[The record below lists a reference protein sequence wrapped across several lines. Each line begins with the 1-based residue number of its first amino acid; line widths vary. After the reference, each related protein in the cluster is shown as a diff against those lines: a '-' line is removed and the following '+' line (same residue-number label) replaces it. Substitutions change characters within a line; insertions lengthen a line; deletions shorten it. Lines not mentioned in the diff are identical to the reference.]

1 MSSSQPVS
9 AAPFSPAVAATTWRP
24 RPLAADGLSRLQ
36 YRGVVCAIVLAHIG
50 AIWGVLQVPAVRQ
63 AVIEA
68 APIFVDLLA
77 PPAPLPPPT
86 PPPPPVPPPVLKT
99 PPPTLLTTSPARTPA
114 PFEAPPA
121 PEVQPPPAPPTPVV
135 AEAPP
140 APPAPLPPPKIIPAS
155 EVQYLIKPV
164 PEYPR
169 LSVRAGESGLVL
181 VGVYIDE
188 AGLPRTVQVQQSSG
202 HTRLDESAVS
212 AVKKARFKPYTQ
224 NGVPTAGWARIPI
237 PFELEK

>member
-1 MSSSQPVS
+1 MSSTPPVN
-9 AAPFSPAVAATTWRP
+9 AAALSPALAALRRP
-24 RPLAADGLSRLQ
+24 GQAADGLSKAQ
-36 YRGVVCAIVLAHIG
+36 YRGVVCAIALAHVG
-50 AIWGVLQVPAVRQ
+50 AIWGVLQVPAVRE
-63 AVIEA
+63 AVVEA

-77 PPAPLPPPT
+77 PPAPPA
-86 PPPPPVPPPVLKT
+86 PPPPLIQPPVLKT
-99 PPPTLLTTSPARTPA
+99 PPPTLLTTAPAPAPA

-121 PEVQPPPAPPTPVV
+121 PELPPPPAPPTPVV

-140 APPAPLPPPKIIPAS
+140 APPAPPQPPQIIPAS
-155 EVQYLIKPV
+155 EVQYLVRPA

-169 LSVRAGESGLVL
+169 LSIRAGESGLVM
-181 VGVYIDE
+181 VSVYIDE

-202 HTRLDESAVS
+202 HVRLDEAAVS
-212 AVKKARFKPYTQ
+212 AVRRARFKPYTQ

>member
-1 MSSSQPVS
+1 M
-9 AAPFSPAVAATTWRP
+9 
-24 RPLAADGLSRLQ
+24 PLAADGLSKAQ
-36 YRGVVCAIVLAHIG
+36 YRGVVCAIALAHIG

-63 AVIEA
+63 AVVEA

-77 PPAPLPPPT
+77 PPAPPAP
-86 PPPPPVPPPVLKT
+86 PPPPPVLPPVLKT
-99 PPPTLLTTSPARTPA
+99 PPPALLTTAPAPTPA
-114 PFEAPPA
+114 PFEAEPA
-121 PEVQPPPAPPTPVV
+121 PEVPPPPAPPTPVV

-140 APPAPLPPPKIIPAS
+140 APPAPPPPPKVIPAS
-155 EVQYLIKPV
+155 EVQYLVKPA

-169 LSVRAGESGLVL
+169 LSVRAGESGLVV
-181 VGVYIDE
+181 VGVFIDE

-202 HTRLDESAVS
+202 HARLDESAVS
-212 AVKKARFKPYTQ
+212 AVRRARFKPYTQ

>member
-1 MSSSQPVS
+1 MSSPQSVGVT
-9 AAPFSPAVAATTWRP
+9 PFSPAVAAAG
-24 RPLAADGLSRLQ
+24 RPLPLASDGLSKLQ
-36 YRGVVCAIVLAHIG
+36 YRGVVCAIALAHVG
-50 AIWGVLQVPAVRQ
+50 AIWGVLQVPAVRE
-63 AVIEA
+63 AVVEA

-77 PPAPLPPPT
+77 PPTPPA
-86 PPPPPVPPPVLKT
+86 PPPPPVAPPVLKT
-99 PPPTLLTTSPARTPA
+99 PPPVLLTTAPTPTPA

-121 PEVQPPPAPPTPVV
+121 PELPPPPAPPVAV

-140 APPAPLPPPKIIPAS
+140 APPAPPPPPKLIPAS
-155 EVQYLIKPV
+155 EVQYLVKPA

-169 LSVRAGESGLVL
+169 LSVRAGESGLV
-181 VGVYIDE
+181 VVAVYIDE

-202 HTRLDESAVS
+202 HARLDESAVA

>member
-1 MSSSQPVS
+1 MSSNPATTASL
-9 AAPFSPAVAATTWRP
+9 APSVAAWRP
-24 RPLAADGLSRLQ
+24 PSYAADGLLSKVQ
-36 YRGVVCAIVLAHIG
+36 YRGVVVAILLVHVG
-50 AIWGVLQVPAVRQ
+50 AIWGVLQVPAVRE

-77 PPAPLPPPT
+77 PPAPPAPPP
-86 PPPPPVPPPVLKT
+86 PPPPPVVQPVLKT
-99 PPPTLLTTSPARTPA
+99 PPPTLITAAPAPTPA

-121 PEVQPPPAPPTPVV
+121 PEPLPPEPVTPV
-135 AEAPP
+135 AIEAPP
-140 APPAPLPPPKIIPAS
+140 APPAPPPPPKLIPAS
-155 EVQYLIKPV
+155 EVQYLVRPA

-169 LSVRAGESGLVL
+169 LSIRMGETGQVMVS
-181 VGVYIDE
+181 VYIDE
-188 AGLPRTVQVQQSSG
+188 AGLPRTVLVLQSSG
-202 HTRLDESAVS
+202 HARLDDSAVA

>member
-1 MSSSQPVS
+1 MPATPPVNATLIS
-9 AAPFSPAVAATTWRP
+9 PSLAAPGRP
-24 RPLAADGLSRLQ
+24 RPLAAEGLSKAQ
-36 YRGVVCAIVLAHIG
+36 YRAVVCAIALAHIG
-50 AIWGVLQVPAVRQ
+50 AIWGVLQVPAVRD
-63 AVIEA
+63 AVVEA

-77 PPAPLPPPT
+77 PPAPPA
-86 PPPPPVPPPVLKT
+86 PPPPSVQPPVLKT
-99 PPPTLLTTSPARTPA
+99 PPPTLLTTAPAPTPA

-121 PEVQPPPAPPTPVV
+121 PELPPPPAPPTPVV

-140 APPAPLPPPKIIPAS
+140 APPTPPQPPKIIPAS
-155 EVQYLIKPV
+155 EVQYLVKPA

-169 LSVRAGESGLVL
+169 LSVRAGESGLVM
-181 VGVYIDE
+181 VSVYIDE

-202 HTRLDESAVS
+202 HARLDESAVS
-212 AVKKARFKPYTQ
+212 AVRRARFKPYTH

>member
-1 MSSSQPVS
+1 MSSNRATTASLASSVAPS
-9 AAPFSPAVAATTWRP
+9 AAAWRSSSYTG
-24 RPLAADGLSRLQ
+24 DGLSKLQ
-36 YRGVVCAIVLAHIG
+36 YRAVVVGILLAHVG
-50 AIWGVLQVPAVRQ
+50 AIWGVLQVPAVRE

-77 PPAPLPPPT
+77 PPAPPAPP
-86 PPPPPVPPPVLKT
+86 PPPPPVVQPVLKR
-99 PPPTLLTTSPARTPA
+99 PPPTLVTAPPVPTPA

-121 PEVQPPPAPPTPVV
+121 PEPLPPEPVTPV
-135 AEAPP
+135 AIEAPP
-140 APPAPLPPPKIIPAS
+140 APPAPPPPPKIIPAS
-155 EVQYLIKPV
+155 EVQYLVRPA

-169 LSVRAGESGLVL
+169 LSIRMGETGQVMVS
-181 VGVYIDE
+181 VYIDE
-188 AGLPRTVQVQQSSG
+188 AGLPRTVQVLQSSG
-202 HTRLDESAVS
+202 HVRLDDSAVT

>member
-1 MSSSQPVS
+1 MPSPQPVS
-9 AAPFSPAVAATTWRP
+9 AAPFSPAVAAARRP
-24 RPLAADGLSRLQ
+24 LPLAADGLSKLQ
-36 YRGVVCAIVLAHIG
+36 YRGVVCVIALAHLG

-63 AVIEA
+63 AVVEA

-77 PPAPLPPPT
+77 PPAPPA
-86 PPPPPVPPPVLKT
+86 PPPPPVQPPVLKT
-99 PPPTLLTTSPARTPA
+99 PPPALLTTAPAPTPA

-121 PEVQPPPAPPTPVV
+121 PEVPPPPAPPTPVL

-140 APPAPLPPPKIIPAS
+140 APPAPPPPPKIIPAS
-155 EVQYLIKPV
+155 EVQYLIKPA

-169 LSVRAGESGLVL
+169 LSVRAGESGLVV
-181 VGVYIDE
+181 VGVFIDE

-202 HTRLDESAVS
+202 HARLDESAVA

>member
-1 MSSSQPVS
+1 MSK
-9 AAPFSPAVAATTWRP
+9 
-24 RPLAADGLSRLQ
+24 LQ
-36 YRGVVCAIVLAHIG
+36 YRGVVCAIALAHVG
-50 AIWGVLQVPAVRQ
+50 AIWGVLQVPAVRE
-63 AVIEA
+63 AVVEA

-77 PPAPLPPPT
+77 PPTPPA
-86 PPPPPVPPPVLKT
+86 PPPPPVAPPVLKT
-99 PPPTLLTTSPARTPA
+99 PPPALLTTAPTPTPA

-121 PEVQPPPAPPTPVV
+121 PELPPPPAPPVAV

-140 APPAPLPPPKIIPAS
+140 APPAPPPPPKLIPAS
-155 EVQYLIKPV
+155 EVQYLVKPA

-169 LSVRAGESGLVL
+169 LSVRAGESGLV
-181 VGVYIDE
+181 VVAVYIDE

-202 HTRLDESAVS
+202 HARLDESAVA